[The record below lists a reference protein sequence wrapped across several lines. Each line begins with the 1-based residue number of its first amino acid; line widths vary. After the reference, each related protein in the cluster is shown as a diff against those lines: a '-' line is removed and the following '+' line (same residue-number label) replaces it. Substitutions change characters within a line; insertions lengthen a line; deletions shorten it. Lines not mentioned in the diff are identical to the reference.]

1 MALPRSTRGSSA
13 RGLLLLAG
21 ALAVVLLRSSL
32 TFIGVVTS
40 PSHPGHSKSLPAPS
54 KSMLRATAAA
64 VMTKADETVT
74 ELLQGNRRFLSGEG
88 VNFRK
93 GLSPLNL
100 LEENPYNQVERKA
113 LVLSCANLDVPIDA
127 IFDVQ
132 AGELQSIRVMGFLT
146 GDHDGVMS
154 SVDFALASK
163 GAPPLM
169 IVMGDSDNEAL
180 KSALRVAM
188 KAVGKEPP
196 SSDLGDEEG
205 ELELVKRLLPA
216 CEDALRQAPNAKF
229 EKLLELA
236 VKYNVWFTIQTLL
249 SSSPTVFELV
259 QAGELMV
266 TGAYIDTSTGSVK
279 MLGEHPTQEK
289 LLMKPPLDDRVRTAQ
304 SPGVPPEEAYAQLV
318 AGNNRFANGK
328 GETDSNVDVFLNLQ
342 LLSDGQQPM
351 SSIMACSDSRVPVEL
366 TFDKRPGD
374 IFVMRTA
381 GNIIGLKPG
390 GSLLGSAEFSI
401 AALKAKLL
409 VVLGH
414 TKCGAVTEAVKATRA
429 KMKPSEAPGS
439 IGTLLV
445 ELDEAAQEAVA
456 QLPKGEQAEQIA
468 LATRIN
474 IFTCIRRFIENSDI
488 IKAAVK
494 NMDIAIHG
502 AYYDLNTGKVEW
514 LGQHPDLEDIVGA
527 PMPVHKWKQIPYSSE
542 VRKMKPAAQATIE
555 KLKAGNANF
564 VAGKGGRFTGLK
576 RTEKPEA
583 IVVTCTEIKVKPQLF
598 LDAAPG
604 EIITQRTLANTVGN
618 PGGTLFASLEYAVKR
633 FAPPVLLIVGDSDD
647 PVVKQAID
655 HVQGFEAAPFAMQ
668 PVLDKVSAAAVRALD
683 EFSSAS
689 STSAGESMKV
699 MRVAVELNVLY
710 GIEQLLINSD
720 IIREAVSNGMEIQA
734 AVLDHLTGEVEFL
747 GPHPKTEELVQLGK
761 DRAL

>member
-1 MALPRSTRGSSA
+1 
-13 RGLLLLAG
+13 
-21 ALAVVLLRSSL
+21 
-32 TFIGVVTS
+32 
-40 PSHPGHSKSLPAPS
+40 
-54 KSMLRATAAA
+54 MLRATAEL
-64 VMTKADETVT
+64 VMTKADETVA
-74 ELLQGNRRFLSGEG
+74 ELLQGNRRFLSDSG
-88 VNFRK
+88 VNFKK
-93 GLSPLNL
+93 GMSPLTL
-100 LEENPYNQVERKA
+100 LEENPYSIIEKKA
-113 LVLSCANLDVPIDA
+113 LVLSCANLDLPIDA
-127 IFDVQ
+127 IFDVE
-132 AGELQSIRVMGFLT
+132 AGELQSIRVMGFLS

-154 SVDFALASK
+154 SVDYAVASA

-169 IVMGDSDNEAL
+169 LVLGDSDNEAL

-188 KAVGKEPP
+188 KADGKDAPP
-196 SSDLGDEEG
+196 SDLGDEEA

-216 CEDALRQAPNAKF
+216 CEDALRQMPTASF

-236 VKYNVWFTIQTLL
+236 AKYNVWFTIQTLL
-249 SSSPTVFELV
+249 TSSPTVYEAV
-259 QAGELMV
+259 KSGKLML
-266 TGAYIDTSTGSVK
+266 TGAYIDTSTGAVR

-289 LLMKPPLDDRVRTAQ
+289 LMMTPPLDDRVRTAQ

-328 GETDSNVDVFLNLQ
+328 GETESNVDVFLNLQ

-374 IFVMRTA
+374 VFVMRTA
-381 GNIIGLKPG
+381 GNIIATQPG

-429 KMKPSEAPGS
+429 KMSPDEAPGS

-456 QLPKGEQAEQIA
+456 KLPDGEQAEQIA

-494 NMDIAIHG
+494 NMEIAIHG

-514 LGQHPDLEDIVGA
+514 LGQHPELEDIVGA
-527 PMPVHKWKQIPYSSE
+527 PMPVYKWKQLPYMSAASP
-542 VRKMKPAAQATIE
+542 MSTAAQTTIN
-555 KLKAGNANF
+555 KLKGGNANF
-564 VAGKGGRFTGLK
+564 VAGKGGRFTGIK
-576 RTEKPEA
+576 KVTSKPEA
-583 IVVTCTEIKVKPQLF
+583 IVVTCTEVKVKPQLF
-598 LDAAPG
+598 FDTAPG

-618 PGGTLFASLEYAVKR
+618 PGGTLFSSLEYAVKR

-647 PVVKQAID
+647 SVVKQAID
-655 HVQGFEAAPFAMQ
+655 HVQGLEPAPFAMQ
-668 PVLDKVSAAAVRALD
+668 PVLDKVSASAIRALD
-683 EFSSAS
+683 EFSSS
-689 STSAGESMKV
+689 TSTSAGASMKV
-699 MRVAVELNVLY
+699 LRDAVELNALY
-710 GIEQLLINSD
+710 GIEQLIINSA
-720 IIREAVSNGMEIQA
+720 IIREAVQNGMEIQA

-747 GPHPKTEELVQLGK
+747 GPHPRTQELVELGK